1 MRVFHL
7 LSIGVLWLASSG
19 AAWAAPSGP
28 MYRLQFSVA
37 RESKPVIVPAM
48 LLGEGQVASLEMG
61 PDQDGDALL
70 LRVSA
75 TRVEH
80 PRQKPGRWLQLAI
93 ELLERRGQ
101 GDWVLRASP
110 WTLMEI
116 VDDGAGEASP
126 PATIAIGGG
135 GPSITLSVKA
145 AVASPTAAAE
155 FLDQCAPV
163 DTANGGDFRASGQS
177 LQSTPVLPAGDPTR
191 CCVTCQGGQVICC
204 YNSYC
209 GVGSCGC
216 CSPNMW

>member
-1 MRVFHL
+1 MRAFRV

-19 AAWAAPSGP
+19 AALAAPSGP

-37 RESKPVIVPAM
+37 RESKPVIAPAM
-48 LLGEGQVASLEMG
+48 LLGEGQVASLEVG

-101 GDWVLRASP
+101 GDWVPRASP
-110 WTLMEI
+110 WTMMEL
-116 VDDGAGEASP
+116 VADGAGDASP
-126 PATIAIGGG
+126 PATIAIEGG
-135 GPSITLSVKA
+135 GPGLTLSVKA
-145 AVASPTAAAE
+145 ADASPAAVAE

-163 DTANGGDFRASGQS
+163 DTAQGGDPRASRQS
-177 LQSTPVLPAGDPTR
+177 PQSTPVLPAGDPTR

-204 YNSYC
+204 YNSCC

-216 CSPNMW
+216 CSPDMW